1 MKTSLKYHIPFYL
14 LCLLIFAESSIPSD
28 AFPKLEFEF
37 ADKIIHLAIYFIL
50 FLTAYYSFNNQKK
63 YKLLYENVM
72 IASLVFSILYGALDE
87 FHQLFVPGRSCDIYD
102 WLADVAGVIL
112 AIIFLLLIKKFVNN
126 KKNKS
131 YYIAHDTNK

>member
-1 MKTSLKYHIPFYL
+1 
-14 LCLLIFAESSIPSD
+14 LIFAESSVPSD

-37 ADKIIHLAIYFIL
+37 ADKFVHLTVYFAL
-50 FLTAYYSFNNQKK
+50 FLSAFYSFNNQKK
-63 YKLLYENVM
+63 FNFIRENVL
-72 IASLVFSILYGALDE
+72 ASSLFFSVLYGALDE
-87 FHQLFVPGRSCDIYD
+87 IHQLFVPGRSCDIYD

-112 AIIFLLLIKKFVNN
+112 AIIVLLIIKKFVNN

>member
-1 MKTSLKYHIPFYL
+1 M
-14 LCLLIFAESSIPSD
+14 
-28 AFPKLEFEF
+28 
-37 ADKIIHLAIYFIL
+37 AIYFIL

-63 YKLLYENVM
+63 FKLLNENV
-72 IASLVFSILYGALDE
+72 IFTSLVFSVLYGALDE
-87 FHQLFVPGRSCDIYD
+87 VHQLFVPGRSCDIYD

>member
-1 MKTSLKYHIPFYL
+1 M
-14 LCLLIFAESSIPSD
+14 IFAESSVPSD

-37 ADKIIHLAIYFIL
+37 SDKIVHMAIYFIL

-63 YKLLYENVM
+63 FKLLNENV
-72 IASLVFSILYGALDE
+72 IFTSLVFSVLYGALDE
-87 FHQLFVPGRSCDIYD
+87 VHQLFVPGRSCDIYD